1 LVALARATKLN
12 EKYGAA
18 WAALGDAYVSLKDET
33 KAREALAKAAALPDA
48 DAEVFRKLAQLE
60 IKQGR
65 YAQANAALERAI
77 VLAPTDVE
85 LRFAQARALA
95 ALGRWQ
101 DSGKAAREAQ
111 KLAPKSVD
119 ALLLAA
125 EAAHQ
130 QGKNGEAIQTLK
142 RALELAPESY
152 EVNYKLGRSLADNN
166 LYDDAIASLE
176 KAARIDTHA
185 DAPYLLI
192 AEVQLERRAFDPA
205 IATLNQ
211 AVKLNPSEANQR
223 ALAAAYD
230 QKKKVLAGN
239 SARVAIED
247 LRLERMFVS
256 AHKQYATEK
265 IGTVKLKNNS
275 ADDYKK
281 LRVSFFIKEYMD
293 YPVTEEIP
301 EVKAKSVV
309 EVPLHATFNGK
320 VLTIDEDTR
329 VLAVVSLGTADS
341 REGAQEITQ
350 AVTLYGKNAILWA
363 NGDMV
368 GSFVTPRDDTLR
380 NFVREATNR
389 YGPPAQGALNQP
401 LALAATVYNT
411 LSAYGMRYQADPN
424 TPYSRVAA
432 DQVDYVQ
439 FPRET
444 LRLKSGDCDDL
455 SVLLSAAYENLGIET
470 AIIDVPGHL
479 FLMFRTGLKDADRGA
494 ISLQDDLFAIRDG
507 EVWIPVESTLIAT
520 SFSDAWAE
528 GARRYKEA
536 EAKRQ
541 IKVLSLRQAWERY
554 PPVTLAPATFNVEVP
569 SGERAAR
576 LTEREQRVLVA
587 RRLEREV
594 QPYRDL
600 LAKNPNDDEARLQ
613 IGTIYGRNGA
623 GDVALKEFDTILEHN
638 PRNAAAHN
646 NRGNLYY
653 ERGEYERALESYRYA
668 EDIDPADAGIK
679 INAALAYYR
688 LGKLPEAQAKYREAT
703 KLQKEGAT
711 EFRALAK
718 LLAN

>member
-1 LVALARATKLN
+1 VRN
-12 EKYGAA
+12 
-18 WAALGDAYVSLKDET
+18 D
-33 KAREALAKAAALPDA
+33 
-48 DAEVFRKLAQLE
+48 
-60 IKQGR
+60 
-65 YAQANAALERAI
+65 
-77 VLAPTDVE
+77 
-85 LRFAQARALA
+85 
-95 ALGRWQ
+95 
-101 DSGKAAREAQ
+101 
-111 KLAPKSVD
+111 
-119 ALLLAA
+119 
-125 EAAHQ
+125 
-130 QGKNGEAIQTLK
+130 
-142 RALELAPESY
+142 
-152 EVNYKLGRSLADNN
+152 
-166 LYDDAIASLE
+166 
-176 KAARIDTHA
+176 
-185 DAPYLLI
+185 
-192 AEVQLERRAFDPA
+192 
-205 IATLNQ
+205 
-211 AVKLNPSEANQR
+211 
-223 ALAAAYD
+223 
-230 QKKKVLAGN
+230 
-239 SARVAIED
+239 
-247 LRLERMFVS
+247 
-256 AHKQYATEK
+256 
-265 IGTVKLKNNS
+265 S
-275 ADDYKK
+275 ADTYKK

-293 YPVTEEIP
+293 YPVTQDVD
-301 EVKAKSVV
+301 EVKPKTVI

-329 VLAVVSLGTADS
+329 VLAVVSLATSDS

-389 YGPPAQGALNQP
+389 YAPPAQGALNQP
-401 LALAATVYNT
+401 LALASTVYNT

-479 FLMFRTGLKDADRGA
+479 FLMFRTGLKEADRGA

-528 GARRYKEA
+528 GARRYHEA
-536 EAKRQ
+536 DAKKQ
-541 IKVLSLRQAWERY
+541 IKVLSLKQAWERY
-554 PPVTLAPATFNVEVP
+554 PPVTLAPATFNVDVP
-569 SGERAAR
+569 AGERAAR
-576 LTEREQRVLVA
+576 LNEREQRLLVS

-600 LAKNPNDDEARLQ
+600 LAKDANNDEARLQ

-623 GDVALKEFDTILEHN
+623 TDVALKEFDTILEHN
-638 PRNAAAHN
+638 PRNASAHN

-653 ERGEYERALESYRYA
+653 ERGEYERALEAYRYA
-668 EDIDPADAGIK
+668 EELDPTDAGIK
-679 INAALAYYR
+679 VNAALAYYR

-703 KLQKEGAT
+703 KLQKEG
-711 EFRALAK
+711 EPEYRALAK